1 MKVSIW
7 DILSVVGLLALIG
20 LVLVFAQI
28 LINPSSALNPF
39 PPPELPPTIELPS
52 ATPTQRSLPPTWTAT
67 VSALIMPTLAP
78 SSTPLPTATRFTVAT
93 WTPSPTPTFTPTNTP
108 QATITPTPGPNQ
120 ARLVS
125 QNPQNGVTLSPG
137 QDFDMVWKVENT
149 GTNTW
154 DRDDFKLQYAS
165 GQKTHKEETYTFRED
180 VDPGDRYDCIVDMVA
195 PSEKGSY
202 SLTWKIV
209 GEGGVTVATLS
220 FNFRVQ

>member
-52 ATPTQRSLPPTWTAT
+52 ATPTQRSLPATWTPT
-67 VSALIMPTLAP
+67 VSALIVPTLAP
-78 SSTPLPTATRFTVAT
+78 TSTALPTATLFTVAT
-93 WTPSPTPTFTPTNTP
+93 WTPSPTPTPL
-108 QATITPTPGPNQ
+108 ATSTPTPGPNQ
-120 ARLVS
+120 ARLIS
-125 QNPQNGVTLSPG
+125 QNPPDGAVLSPG
-137 QDFDMVWKVENT
+137 QEFDMVWKVENT

-154 DRDDFKLQYAS
+154 DKDD
-165 GQKTHKEETYTFRED
+165 YTFRYSSGREIHKYDEYALRED
-180 VDPGDRYDCIVDMVA
+180 VSPGERYDFIVDMAA

-202 SLTWKIV
+202 SLAWKLV
-209 GEGGVTVATLS
+209 DEDGKTFYTMT
-220 FNFRVQ
+220 FTFRVQ